1 MYIRREGDMPRL
13 TEIAKGFESSNNESL
28 ISDYNRQSR
37 CGITGVHSQALYL
50 MATGHI
56 FFKRFGESPI
66 YMENNLLRIRGQV
79 KLSGDTFEYNE

>member
-1 MYIRREGDMPRL
+1 MPRL

-28 ISDYNRQSR
+28 ISQSR